1 MKFGNSIKN
10 IKKRTDPNTLNNRW
24 IKLARLA
31 FGLAPNEESSEL
43 TQEPMFVPKILYKT
57 SFLPV
62 PIVSPATDIAIITEV
77 VAELD

>member
-31 FGLAPNEESSEL
+31 FGLAPNEDISAV
-43 TQEPMFVPKILYKT
+43 TQEPMFVPKIMYKT